1 MSCSSTPAISLHVFV
16 VVLVL
21 LDCEAVLEDF
31 GCLWLCRCCDHGLDS
46 FLCPM
51 TLSSSMVVVL
61 LHRSACESRTAMY
74 VPSVSLFNI
83 PRHVCSP
90 NVCRFLDCMRI
101 AKILLNRTL
110 PLDGCDLSRGRID
123 RNLDADPVN
132 LVATWGHTS
141 CEDCWIAQG
150 LQRL

>member
-1 MSCSSTPAISLHVFV
+1 MCHQSPCSIF
-16 VVLVL
+16 
-21 LDCEAVLEDF
+21 
-31 GCLWLCRCCDHGLDS
+31 HG
-46 FLCPM
+46 
-51 TLSSSMVVVL
+51 TL
-61 LHRSACESRTAMY
+61 
-74 VPSVSLFNI
+74 
-83 PRHVCSP
+83 CSP

-101 AKILLNRTL
+101 AKILLKRAL

-132 LVATWGHTS
+132 LVATWEHTS